1 MKAVKIILSIFLGVL
16 TAPTSIAQ
24 DLMAPIGLK
33 VQIENSDTVIEG
45 LVVEKSSFL
54 NGGHIFTRN
63 TIRVVKTYKGTS
75 PAVIELITKG
85 GFIALKGE
93 VVNPSLQLSVG
104 DRGVFLLVQNDDLSF
119 DTFAN
124 KQSFYR
130 FNELDATVSNPFEEY
145 QSYDE
150 AFVPVLLSTTKQT
163 PKVIDASIDR
173 VLFKIVKRSIAG
185 AITSFTPTSLSAG
198 TFTVLTINGSGFG
211 TTKGDVLFSNAD
223 DGGKTAIYVLKS
235 LITSW
240 TDTQI
245 KVKVPFEAGT
255 GNIAVKTSSGTVMGA
270 TQPLT
275 ISYSQINLP
284 NGNGIY
290 PTYHVNR
297 NNLGGY
303 TWEMNKDFY
312 ANSDAK
318 AAFERAFNAWKC
330 AVGINWNISNTTT
343 TLTAISD
350 DGHNVIT
357 FTNALGTG
365 VLGECTN
372 YYSGGYNSNNELMAY
387 VTGFDIGFKSTV
399 NWNYS
404 SSAPT
409 ATQFDFE
416 STVLHELGHGLQLHH
431 VIAPNELMHYYKGVG
446 SSFRTITTAALI
458 GAKDIISRDLSANL
472 TNVAIKITLFDTSTC
487 SLNNVSFTQNNFI
500 IYPNPSTG
508 FFTIQAESEDAIQV
522 TVVNLIGET
531 VYQSTSNEAKLIVDI
546 KDVAS
551 GVYIVKI
558 KTKEGLV
565 IKKIVKE

>member
-1 MKAVKIILSIFLGVL
+1 MKVVTIILSVFLAVL

-33 VQIENSDTVIEG
+33 VQIENSDTVLEG

-54 NGGHIFTRN
+54 NGGHIFTKN

-75 PAVIELITKG
+75 PEVIELITKG

-104 DRGVFLLVQNDDLSF
+104 DRGVFLLVQNADLSF

-145 QSYDE
+145 PSYDQ

-163 PKVIDASIDR
+163 PKVIDVSLDR
-173 VLFKIVKRSIAG
+173 VLFKIVKRSITG

-223 DGGKTAIYVLKS
+223 DGGNTAIYVLKS

-240 TDTQI
+240 TDSQI

-255 GNIAVKTSSGTVMGA
+255 GNIAVKTSSGAVMGA

-312 ANSDAK
+312 ANSVAK

-330 AVGINWNISNTTT
+330 AVGINWNISNATT

-372 YYSGGYNSNNELMAY
+372 YYSGGYNSNNELIAY

-446 SSFRTITTAALI
+446 SSFRTITTGALT
-458 GAKDIISRDLSANL
+458 GAKDIINRDLRVNL
-472 TNVAIKITLFDTSTC
+472 TNVAQNITLFDTSTC
-487 SLNNVSFTQNNFI
+487 SLATSSFTQNNFL

-508 FFTIQAESEDAIQV
+508 LFTIQSELVGFLEVAI
-522 TVVNLIGET
+522 VNLTGET
-531 VYQSTSNEAKLIVDI
+531 ICQSISNEGKLIVDI
-546 KDVAS
+546 RHVAS
-551 GVYIVKI
+551 GVYFIKVKN
-558 KTKEGLV
+558 KDGLV
-565 IKKIVKE
+565 TKKIVKE